1 MTLDRKTFLGGSDVA
16 AVMGISPWKTP
27 VALWLEKMGRS
38 DEPPPDKFRQRVLDR
53 GKKLEPFVLDMVMDK
68 LREQGRTVELVATN
82 KYYQDPEHDFLR
94 AEIDFEL
101 IVDGLHVN
109 GDCKTVNGFARQHW
123 GEENT
128 DEVPIHYAAQFMHGL
143 GLTGR
148 SRCLVAALL
157 GLDDVAIYWVDR
169 DDDTIAAMRER
180 CIKFWTECV
189 LTDTAP
195 DPIEFADVTALF
207 PRDNGQ
213 PIEANETIAEA
224 VAKLKDVKR
233 RIRTL
238 EEEEEELRFQIGDFI
253 SPNTTLTYE
262 GATLATWKAQE
273 TARLDGKRLKA
284 EEPDIAAKYQTITT
298 SRVLR
303 LK

>member
-38 DEPPPDKFRQRVLDR
+38 NEPPPDKFRQRVLDR
-53 GKKLEPFVLDMVMDK
+53 GKKLEPFVLDMVVDK

-82 KYYQDPEHDFLR
+82 KYYQDPEHAFLR

-109 GDCKTVNGFARQHW
+109 GDCKTVNGFARAHW
-123 GEENT
+123 GEEGT
-128 DEVPIHYAAQFMHGL
+128 DQVPMHYAAQFMHGL
-143 GLTGR
+143 SLTGR

-180 CIKFWTECV
+180 CVRFWRDCV
-189 LTDTAP
+189 VADVAP
-195 DPIEFADVTALF
+195 DPIEFADITALF
-207 PRDNGQ
+207 PRDNGK
-213 PIEANETIAEA
+213 PIEATAEIAAA
-224 VAKLKDVKR
+224 VAQLRAVKGQ
-233 RIRTL
+233 IKTL
-238 EEEEEELRFQIGDFI
+238 EAQEEELRFQIGDFI
-253 SPNTTLTYE
+253 SPNTTLTFN
-262 GATLATWKAQE
+262 GADLATWKAQD
-273 TARLDGKRLKA
+273 TARIDSKRLKA
-284 EEPDIAAKYQTITT
+284 EQPDIAAKYQTITT